1 MKLWE
6 RLDTGVS
13 HGCNSLVRFAVCLLS
28 IVTNSASCER
38 AFSEFGITHTK
49 WRNRLSEEKVHKS
62 TMVKMD
68 LQRDQAEAGWLPTR
82 KKWCFSHFESSATHA
97 IPSVPSSTSAG
108 FSDVEAQSSDID
120 DTNTD
125 NMPQSFTRLIHEI
138 IAADL
143 PSTIVDESPESG
155 TGSTPISIQL
165 KDLFD
170 YTVSMDTDYWNGGF
184 RALNEEMVHYD
195 LNTSAVAAPSNIL

>member
-13 HGCNSLVRFAVCLLS
+13 FGRNNFVRFGVRLLS

-49 WRNRLSEEKVHKS
+49 RRNRLSEEKVHKS

-68 LQRDQAEAGWLPTR
+68 LRCDQAELGWLPTR
-82 KKWCFSHFESSATHA
+82 KRRHFSHFEPPATPT
-97 IPSVPSSTSAG
+97 IPSAPSSTSAG
-108 FSDVEAQSSDID
+108 FSDADARASDID
-120 DTNTD
+120 DTDTED
-125 NMPQSFTRLIHEI
+125 ASQSFTQLIHEI

-143 PSTIVDESPESG
+143 PGTTGDESPASDTGG
-155 TGSTPISIQL
+155 TPTLIQL

-170 YTVSMDTDYWNGGF
+170 YTVSIDADCWNGGF
-184 RALNEEMVHYD
+184 RALDEEMALYD
-195 LNTSAVAAPSNIL
+195 FNTSTSDIS